1 MSSIDQARKKIK
13 ALNSTYKIVHVTE
26 LATLGKLSG
35 LRKKAEAAVSYYETI
50 LKSLRWVRK
59 TMYAGNNIQV
69 SEEKNITALAIT
81 SERGLCGAYNS
92 EVFVEIDKLIESL
105 GDQVNINWIVV
116 GEQGHRYLTNLGQNI
131 STYLQ
136 FSLENIDLETTTE
149 VTADFIDQINNQE
162 MDALYII
169 FTKYFNAVQS
179 EAMCEK
185 IYPDI
190 PEESD
195 AESIEVDYVLDFET
209 DDEQVEQ
216 LLLENYLCGLLY
228 SMFRYSVASE
238 YCMRRI
244 AMKQAK
250 DNIHKQHEEAVFDAR
265 KKALQQKTGEL
276 LDIISGAQTIRKE
289 EE

>member
-35 LRKKAEAAVSYYETI
+35 LREKAEAAVSYYETI

-149 VTADFIDQINNQE
+149 VTAGFIDQINNQE
-162 MDALYII
+162 MDALYVI

>member
-1 MSSIDQARKKIK
+1 MSSTNQAQKTIK
-13 ALNSTYKIVHVTE
+13 ALNSTRKIVHVTE
-26 LATLGKLSG
+26 LATLGKLPQ
-35 LRKKAEAAVSYYETI
+35 LREKSEAAVSYYETI
-50 LKSLRWVRK
+50 LKSLRWVRE
-59 TMYAGNNIQV
+59 TMHNGKNQTAT
-69 SEEKNITALAIT
+69 EKNVTAIAVT

-92 EVFVEIDKLIESL
+92 DVFSKINQLIESL
-105 GDQVNINWIVV
+105 GDQVTINWVV
-116 GEQGHRYLTNLGQNI
+116 IGEQGHRYLTKLGQNI
-131 STYLQ
+131 TAYLQ
-136 FSLENIDLETTTE
+136 VSLENIDLETTTAI
-149 VTADFIDQINNQE
+149 TADFIDQINSQQ
-162 MDALYII
+162 MDALYVV
-169 FTKYFNAVQS
+169 FTKYFNAVHS
-179 EAMCEK
+179 EAMYEK

-190 PEESD
+190 PEE
-195 AESIEVDYVLDFET
+195 EGLKPIEVDYVLDYEE

-250 DNIHKQHEEAVFDAR
+250 DNIQKQLDEAIFDAR
-265 KKALQQKTGEL
+265 KKSLQQKTSEL

>member
-35 LRKKAEAAVSYYETI
+35 LREKAEAAVSYYETI

-59 TMYAGNNIQV
+59 TMYTSKNIQAT
-69 SEEKNITALAIT
+69 EEKNVTALAIT

-92 EVFVEIDKLIESL
+92 EVFAEIDKLIETL

-131 STYLQ
+131 SKYLQ

-149 VTADFIDQINNQE
+149 VTADFIDQINKQE
-162 MDALYII
+162 MDALYVI
-169 FTKYFNAVQS
+169 FTKYLNAVQS

-190 PEESD
+190 PEELD

-250 DNIHKQHEEAVFDAR
+250 ENIHKQHEEAVFDAR

>member
-26 LATLGKLSG
+26 LATLGKLSV
-35 LRKKAEAAVSYYETI
+35 LREKAEAAVSYYETI

-59 TMYAGNNIQV
+59 TMYAGHNIQV
-69 SEEKNITALAIT
+69 PEEKNITALAIT

-105 GDQVNINWIVV
+105 GDEVNINWIVV

-162 MDALYII
+162 MDALYVI

>member
-1 MSSIDQARKKIK
+1 MSSTNQAQKTIK
-13 ALNSTYKIVHVTE
+13 ALNSTRKIVHVTE
-26 LATLGKLSG
+26 LATLGKLPQ
-35 LRKKAEAAVSYYETI
+35 LREKSEAAVSYYETI
-50 LKSLRWVRK
+50 LKSLRWVRE
-59 TMYAGNNIQV
+59 TMHNGKSQTAT
-69 SEEKNITALAIT
+69 EKNVTAIAVT

-92 EVFVEIDKLIESL
+92 DVFSKINQLIESL
-105 GDQVNINWIVV
+105 GDQVTINWVV
-116 GEQGHRYLTNLGQNI
+116 IGEQGHRYLTKLGQNI
-131 STYLQ
+131 TAYLQ
-136 FSLENIDLETTTE
+136 VSLENIDLETTTAI
-149 VTADFIDQINNQE
+149 TADFIDQINSQQ
-162 MDALYII
+162 MDALYVV
-169 FTKYFNAVQS
+169 FTKYFNAVHS
-179 EAMCEK
+179 EAMYEK

-190 PEESD
+190 PEE
-195 AESIEVDYVLDFET
+195 EGLKPIEVDYVLDYEE

-250 DNIHKQHEEAVFDAR
+250 DNIQKQLDEAIFDAR
-265 KKALQQKTGEL
+265 KKSLQQKTSEL

>member
-1 MSSIDQARKKIK
+1 M
-13 ALNSTYKIVHVTE
+13 NSTYKIVHVTE

-35 LRKKAEAAVSYYETI
+35 LREKAEAAVSYYETI

-162 MDALYII
+162 MDALYVI

>member
-35 LRKKAEAAVSYYETI
+35 LRAKAEAAVSYYETI

-59 TMYAGNNIQV
+59 TMYNGNNLQTT
-69 SEEKNITALAIT
+69 EEKNVTALAIT

-92 EVFVEIDKLIESL
+92 EVFAEIDRLIETL
-105 GDQVNINWIVV
+105 GNQVTINWIVV
-116 GEQGHRYLTNLGQNI
+116 GEQGHRYLTKLGQNI
-131 STYLQ
+131 SEYLQ

-149 VTADFIDQINNQE
+149 VTADFIDQINKQE
-162 MDALYII
+162 MDALYVI
-169 FTKYFNAVQS
+169 FTKYFNAVHS

-190 PEESD
+190 PEESG
-195 AESIEVDYVLDFET
+195 AEAIEVDYVLDIET

>member
-35 LRKKAEAAVSYYETI
+35 LREKAEAAVSYYETI

-116 GEQGHRYLTNLGQNI
+116 GEQGHRYLTILGQNI

-162 MDALYII
+162 MDALYVI

>member
-1 MSSIDQARKKIK
+1 MSSTNEAQKKIK
-13 ALNSTYKIVHVTE
+13 ALNSTHKIVHVTE
-26 LATLGKLSG
+26 LATLGKLPQ
-35 LRKKAEAAVSYYETI
+35 LREKSEAAVSYYETI

-59 TMYAGNNIQV
+59 TMHNGNNHAV
-69 SEEKNITALAIT
+69 VEKNITAIAVT

-92 EVFVEIDKLIESL
+92 DVFSQIDRLIESL
-105 GDQVNINWIVV
+105 GDQVKINWVV
-116 GEQGHRYLTNLGQNI
+116 IGDQGHRYLTKLDQNI
-131 STYLQ
+131 TAYLQ
-136 FSLENIDLETTTE
+136 VSLENIDLETTTAI
-149 VTADFIDQINNQE
+149 TADFIDQINAQE
-162 MDALYII
+162 MDALYVV
-169 FTKYFNAVQS
+169 FTKYFNVVHS

-190 PEESD
+190 PEE
-195 AESIEVDYVLDFET
+195 EGMQPIEVDYVLDYEE

-250 DNIHKQHEEAVFDAR
+250 DNIQKQLEEAIFDAR
-265 KKALQQKTGEL
+265 KQALQQKTSEL

>member
-35 LRKKAEAAVSYYETI
+35 LREKAEAAVSYYETI

-105 GDQVNINWIVV
+105 GNQVNINWIVV

-162 MDALYII
+162 MDALYVI

>member
-1 MSSIDQARKKIK
+1 MSSINQARKTIK

-26 LATLGKLSG
+26 LSTLGKLSE
-35 LRKKAEAAVSYYETI
+35 LRGKAEAAVSYYETI

-59 TMYAGNNIQV
+59 TMYTGNKQV
-69 SEEKNITALAIT
+69 KEEKNITAIAIT

-92 EVFVEIDKLIESL
+92 EVFEEIDQLIATL
-105 GDQVNINWIVV
+105 GDQVKINWVVV
-116 GEQGHRYLTNLGQNI
+116 GEQGHRYLTKLGQNI
-131 STYLQ
+131 TSYLQ
-136 FSLENIDLETTTE
+136 FSLENIDLETTMG
-149 VTADFIDQINNQE
+149 VTADFVDQINAQE
-162 MDALYII
+162 IDALYVI
-169 FTKYFNAVQS
+169 FTKYFNAVHS

-190 PEESD
+190 PEASGT
-195 AESIEVDYVLDFET
+195 EVVEVGYVLDYEH

-250 DNIHKQHEEAVFDAR
+250 DNIQKQLEEAIFDAR
-265 KKALQQKTGEL
+265 KQTLQQKTSEL
-276 LDIISGAQTIRKE
+276 LDVISGAQTIRKE

>member
-1 MSSIDQARKKIK
+1 MSNTNEAQKKIK
-13 ALNSTYKIVHVTE
+13 ALNSTHKIVHVTE
-26 LATLGKLSG
+26 LATLGKLSK
-35 LRKKAEAAVSYYETI
+35 LRERAEAAVSYYETI
-50 LKSLRWVRK
+50 LKSLSWVRK
-59 TMYAGNNIQV
+59 TMHNSNTSV
-69 SEEKNITALAIT
+69 TVEKKITAIAIT

-92 EVFVEIDKLIESL
+92 EVFSQIDQLIESL
-105 GDQVNINWIVV
+105 GEDVKINWVV
-116 GEQGHRYLTNLGQNI
+116 IGEQGRRYLTKLGQNI
-131 STYLQ
+131 TAFLQ
-136 FSLENIDLETTTE
+136 ISLENIDLETTTSI
-149 VTADFIDQINNQE
+149 TADFIDQINAQQ
-162 MDALYII
+162 MDALYVV
-169 FTKYFNAVQS
+169 FTKYFNAVHS

-190 PEESD
+190 PAEED
-195 AESIEVDYVLDFET
+195 IQPIEVDYVLDFEE

-250 DNIHKQHEEAVFDAR
+250 DNIKDQLEEAIFDAR
-265 KKALQQKTGEL
+265 KKALQQKTSEL

>member
-1 MSSIDQARKKIK
+1 MSSINQARKTIK

-26 LATLGKLSG
+26 LSTLGKLSE
-35 LRKKAEAAVSYYETI
+35 LRGKAEAAVSYYETI

-59 TMYAGNNIQV
+59 TMYTGNKQV
-69 SEEKNITALAIT
+69 KEEKNITAIAIT

-92 EVFVEIDKLIESL
+92 EVFEEIDQLIATL
-105 GDQVNINWIVV
+105 GDQVKINWVVV
-116 GEQGHRYLTNLGQNI
+116 GEQGHRYLTKLGQNI
-131 STYLQ
+131 TSYLQ
-136 FSLENIDLETTTE
+136 FSLENIDLETTMG
-149 VTADFIDQINNQE
+149 VTADFVDHINAQE
-162 MDALYII
+162 IDALYVI
-169 FTKYFNAVQS
+169 FTKYFNAVHS

-190 PEESD
+190 PEASGTEVV
-195 AESIEVDYVLDFET
+195 EVDYVLDYEH

-250 DNIHKQHEEAVFDAR
+250 DNIQKQLEEAIFDAR
-265 KKALQQKTGEL
+265 KQTLQQKTSEL
-276 LDIISGAQTIRKE
+276 LDVISGAQTIRKE

>member
-35 LRKKAEAAVSYYETI
+35 LREKAEAAVSYYETI

-162 MDALYII
+162 MDALYVI

>member
-35 LRKKAEAAVSYYETI
+35 LREKAEAAVSYYETI

-162 MDALYII
+162 MDALYVI

-216 LLLENYLCGLLY
+216 LLLENYLCGRLY

>member
-26 LATLGKLSG
+26 LATLGKLSV
-35 LRKKAEAAVSYYETI
+35 LREKAEAAVSYYETI

-162 MDALYII
+162 MDALYVI

>member
-35 LRKKAEAAVSYYETI
+35 LREKAEAAVSYYETI

-59 TMYAGNNIQV
+59 TMYTSKNAEAI
-69 SEEKNITALAIT
+69 EEKNVTALAIT

-92 EVFVEIDKLIESL
+92 EVFAEIDKLIETL

-131 STYLQ
+131 SKYLQ

-149 VTADFIDQINNQE
+149 VTADFIDQINKQE
-162 MDALYII
+162 MDALYVI
-169 FTKYFNAVQS
+169 FTKYLNAVQS

-190 PEESD
+190 PEELD

>member
-1 MSSIDQARKKIK
+1 MSSTNQAQKTIK
-13 ALNSTYKIVHVTE
+13 ALNSTHKIVHVTE
-26 LATLGKLSG
+26 LATLGKLPQ
-35 LRKKAEAAVSYYETI
+35 LREKSEVAVSYYETI
-50 LKSLRWVRK
+50 LKSLRWVRE
-59 TMYAGNNIQV
+59 TMHNGKNQTAT
-69 SEEKNITALAIT
+69 EKNVTAIAVT

-92 EVFVEIDKLIESL
+92 DVFSKINQLIESL
-105 GDQVNINWIVV
+105 GDQVTINWVV
-116 GEQGHRYLTNLGQNI
+116 IGEQGHRYLTKLGQNI
-131 STYLQ
+131 TAYLQ
-136 FSLENIDLETTTE
+136 VSLENIDLETTTAI
-149 VTADFIDQINNQE
+149 TADFIDQINSQQ
-162 MDALYII
+162 MDALYVV
-169 FTKYFNAVQS
+169 FTKYFNAVHS
-179 EAMCEK
+179 EAMYEK

-190 PEESD
+190 PEE
-195 AESIEVDYVLDFET
+195 EGLKPIEVDYVLDYEE

-250 DNIHKQHEEAVFDAR
+250 DNIQKQLDEAIFDAR
-265 KKALQQKTGEL
+265 KKSLQQKTSEL

>member
-35 LRKKAEAAVSYYETI
+35 LREKAEAAVSYYETI

-149 VTADFIDQINNQE
+149 VTADFIDQINNHE
-162 MDALYII
+162 MDALYVI

>member
-35 LRKKAEAAVSYYETI
+35 LREKAEAAVSYYETI

-162 MDALYII
+162 MDALYVI

-228 SMFRYSVASE
+228 SMFLYSVASE

>member
-1 MSSIDQARKKIK
+1 MSSTNQAQKTIK
-13 ALNSTYKIVHVTE
+13 ALNSTHKIVHVTE
-26 LATLGKLSG
+26 LATLGKLPQ
-35 LRKKAEAAVSYYETI
+35 LREKSEAAVSYYETI
-50 LKSLRWVRK
+50 LKSLRWVRE
-59 TMYAGNNIQV
+59 TMHNGKNQTAT
-69 SEEKNITALAIT
+69 EKNVTAIAVT

-92 EVFVEIDKLIESL
+92 DVFSKINQLIESI
-105 GDQVNINWIVV
+105 GDQVTINWVV
-116 GEQGHRYLTNLGQNI
+116 IGEQGHRYLTKLGQNI
-131 STYLQ
+131 TAYLQ
-136 FSLENIDLETTTE
+136 VSLENIDLETTTAI
-149 VTADFIDQINNQE
+149 TADFIDQINSQQ
-162 MDALYII
+162 MDALYVV
-169 FTKYFNAVQS
+169 FTKYFNAVHS
-179 EAMCEK
+179 EAMYEK

-190 PEESD
+190 PEE
-195 AESIEVDYVLDFET
+195 EGLKPIEVDYVLDYEE

-250 DNIHKQHEEAVFDAR
+250 DNIQKQLDEAIFDAR
-265 KKALQQKTGEL
+265 KKSLQQKTSEL

>member
-1 MSSIDQARKKIK
+1 MSSINQARKTIK

-26 LATLGKLSG
+26 LSTLGKLSE
-35 LRKKAEAAVSYYETI
+35 LRGKAEAAVSYYETI

-59 TMYAGNNIQV
+59 TMYTGNKQV
-69 SEEKNITALAIT
+69 KEEKNITAIAIT

-92 EVFVEIDKLIESL
+92 EVFEEIDQLIATL
-105 GDQVNINWIVV
+105 GNQVKINWVVV
-116 GEQGHRYLTNLGQNI
+116 GEQGHRYLTKLGQNI
-131 STYLQ
+131 TSYLQ
-136 FSLENIDLETTTE
+136 FSLENIDLETTMS
-149 VTADFIDQINNQE
+149 VTADFVDQINAQE
-162 MDALYII
+162 IDALYVI
-169 FTKYFNAVQS
+169 FTKYFNAVHS

-190 PEESD
+190 PEASGTEVV
-195 AESIEVDYVLDFET
+195 EVDYVLDYEH

-250 DNIHKQHEEAVFDAR
+250 DNIQKQLEEAIFDAR
-265 KKALQQKTGEL
+265 KQTLQQKTSEL
-276 LDIISGAQTIRKE
+276 LDVISGAQTIRKE

>member
-13 ALNSTYKIVHVTE
+13 AMNSTYKIVHVTE

-35 LRKKAEAAVSYYETI
+35 LREKAEAAVSYYETI

-162 MDALYII
+162 MDALYVI

>member
-1 MSSIDQARKKIK
+1 MSSTNEAQKKIK
-13 ALNSTYKIVHVTE
+13 ALNSTRKIVHVTE
-26 LATLGKLSG
+26 LATLGKLPQ
-35 LRKKAEAAVSYYETI
+35 LREKSEAAVSYYETI

-59 TMYAGNNIQV
+59 TMHNGNNQAV
-69 SEEKNITALAIT
+69 VEKNITAIAVT

-92 EVFVEIDKLIESL
+92 EVFSQIDRLIESL
-105 GDQVNINWIVV
+105 GDQVKINWVV
-116 GEQGHRYLTNLGQNI
+116 IGEQGHRYLTKLGQSI
-131 STYLQ
+131 TAYLQ
-136 FSLENIDLETTTE
+136 VSLENIDLETTTAI
-149 VTADFIDQINNQE
+149 TADFIDQINAQE
-162 MDALYII
+162 IDALYVV
-169 FTKYFNAVQS
+169 FTKYFNAVHS

-190 PEESD
+190 PEE
-195 AESIEVDYVLDFET
+195 EGMQPIEVDYVLDYEE

-250 DNIHKQHEEAVFDAR
+250 DNIQKQLEEAIFDAR
-265 KKALQQKTGEL
+265 KKALQQKTSEL

>member
-35 LRKKAEAAVSYYETI
+35 LREKAEAAVSYYETI

-131 STYLQ
+131 SAYLQ

-162 MDALYII
+162 MDALYVI

>member
-1 MSSIDQARKKIK
+1 MSSTNQAQKTIK
-13 ALNSTYKIVHVTE
+13 ALNSTHKIVHVTE
-26 LATLGKLSG
+26 LATLGKLPQ
-35 LRKKAEAAVSYYETI
+35 LREKSEAAVSYYETI

-59 TMYAGNNIQV
+59 TMHNGNNQAV
-69 SEEKNITALAIT
+69 EEKNVTAIAVT

-92 EVFVEIDKLIESL
+92 DVFSKIDQLIESL
-105 GDQVNINWIVV
+105 GDQVTINWVV
-116 GEQGHRYLTNLGQNI
+116 IGEQGHRYLTKLGQNI
-131 STYLQ
+131 TAFLQ
-136 FSLENIDLETTTE
+136 VSLENIDLETTTSI
-149 VTADFIDQINNQE
+149 TADFIDQINSKQ
-162 MDALYII
+162 MDALYVV
-169 FTKYFNAVQS
+169 FTKYFNAVHS

-190 PEESD
+190 PEE
-195 AESIEVDYVLDFET
+195 EGMQPIEVDYVLDYEEE
-209 DDEQVEQ
+209 DEQVEQ

-250 DNIHKQHEEAVFDAR
+250 DNIQKQLEEAIFDSR
-265 KKALQQKTGEL
+265 KKALQQKTSEL

>member
-35 LRKKAEAAVSYYETI
+35 LREKAEAAVSYYETI

-162 MDALYII
+162 MDALYVI

-250 DNIHKQHEEAVFDAR
+250 DNIHKQHEEAIFDAR

>member
-1 MSSIDQARKKIK
+1 MSSIDQARKTIK

-26 LATLGKLSG
+26 LATLGKLST
-35 LRKKAEAAVSYYETI
+35 LREKAEAAVSYYETI

-59 TMYAGNNIQV
+59 TMHPGNNSV
-69 SEEKNITALAIT
+69 KEEKKITAIAIT

-92 EVFVEIDKLIESL
+92 EVFAEIDQLIATL
-105 GDQVNINWIVV
+105 GDQVTINWVVV
-116 GEQGHRYLTNLGQNI
+116 GEQGHRYLTRLGQNI
-131 STYLQ
+131 TAYLQ
-136 FSLENIDLETTTE
+136 FSLENIDLETTTV
-149 VTADFIDQINNQE
+149 VTADFVDQINSE
-162 MDALYII
+162 EIDALYVI
-169 FTKYFNAVQS
+169 FTKYFNAVHS

-185 IYPDI
+185 IYPEI

-195 AESIEVDYVLDFET
+195 TLPIEVDYVLDFET
-209 DDEQVEQ
+209 EEEQVEQ

-250 DNIHKQHEEAVFDAR
+250 DNIQKQLEEAIFNAR
-265 KKALQQKTGEL
+265 KRTLQQKTGEL

>member
-1 MSSIDQARKKIK
+1 MSSTNQAQKTIK
-13 ALNSTYKIVHVTE
+13 ALNSTHKIVHVTE
-26 LATLGKLSG
+26 LATLGKLPQ
-35 LRKKAEAAVSYYETI
+35 LREKSEAAVSYYETI
-50 LKSLRWVRK
+50 LKSLRWVRE
-59 TMYAGNNIQV
+59 TMHNGKYQTAT
-69 SEEKNITALAIT
+69 EKNVTAIAVT

-92 EVFVEIDKLIESL
+92 DVFSKINQLIESL
-105 GDQVNINWIVV
+105 GDQVTINWVV
-116 GEQGHRYLTNLGQNI
+116 IGEQGHRYLTKLGQNI
-131 STYLQ
+131 TAYLQ
-136 FSLENIDLETTTE
+136 VSLENIDLETTTAI
-149 VTADFIDQINNQE
+149 TADFIDQINSQQ
-162 MDALYII
+162 MDALYVV
-169 FTKYFNAVQS
+169 FTKYFNAVHS
-179 EAMCEK
+179 EAMYEK

-190 PEESD
+190 PEE
-195 AESIEVDYVLDFET
+195 EGLKPIEVDYVLDYEE

-250 DNIHKQHEEAVFDAR
+250 DNIQKQLDEAIFDAR
-265 KKALQQKTGEL
+265 KKSLQQKTSEL

>member
-35 LRKKAEAAVSYYETI
+35 LREKAEAAVSYYETI

-162 MDALYII
+162 MDALYVI

-209 DDEQVEQ
+209 DEEQVEQ

>member
-1 MSSIDQARKKIK
+1 TSK
-13 ALNSTYKIVHVTE
+13 
-26 LATLGKLSG
+26 
-35 LRKKAEAAVSYYETI
+35 
-50 LKSLRWVRK
+50 
-59 TMYAGNNIQV
+59 NIQAT
-69 SEEKNITALAIT
+69 EEKNVTALAIT

-92 EVFVEIDKLIESL
+92 EVFAEIDKLIETL

-149 VTADFIDQINNQE
+149 VTADFIDQINKQE
-162 MDALYII
+162 MDALYVI
-169 FTKYFNAVQS
+169 FTKYLNAVQS

-190 PEESD
+190 PEELD

>member
-1 MSSIDQARKKIK
+1 MSNIDQARKKIK

-35 LRKKAEAAVSYYETI
+35 LREKAEAAVSYYETI

-162 MDALYII
+162 MDALYVI

>member
-35 LRKKAEAAVSYYETI
+35 LREKAEAAVSYYETI

-59 TMYAGNNIQV
+59 TMYTSKNIQAI
-69 SEEKNITALAIT
+69 EEKNVTALAIT

-92 EVFVEIDKLIESL
+92 EVFAEIDKLIETL
-105 GDQVNINWIVV
+105 GDQVNLNWIVV
-116 GEQGHRYLTNLGQNI
+116 GEQGHRYLTNLGQKI
-131 STYLQ
+131 TTYLQ

-149 VTADFIDQINNQE
+149 VTADFIDQINKQE
-162 MDALYII
+162 MDALYVI
-169 FTKYFNAVQS
+169 FTKYLNAVQS